1 MRHDKPRVKNHKQHG
16 TDSHHQPLFERTQVK
31 AIQVARHSSSV
42 RLSSSTQC
50 QVAAAPRGAHVT
62 CSPSLGSNKGWPL
75 TAALRMSESKSSS
88 RLVCSAGAL
97 PLSVSFRPS
106 LKLYP
111 SRVTPSGS
119 SSATV
124 FQQSSAANVKSWRV
138 FKTWNLALSCKALV

>member
-16 TDSHHQPLFERTQVK
+16 TDSHHQPLLERTQVK
-31 AIQVARHSSSV
+31 AIQVARHSASV

-50 QVAAAPRGAHVT
+50 QVATAPRTSHVT

-106 LKLYP
+106 LKVYP

-124 FQQSSAANVKSWRV
+124 FQQSSAANFNSCPSLSTLKRSRSWM
-138 FKTWNLALSCKALV
+138 ALV

>member
-1 MRHDKPRVKNHKQHG
+1 MRHDEPTVKNHEKSG
-16 TDSHHQPLFERTQVK
+16 TESPHQPLFEWTQVK

-50 QVAAAPRGAHVT
+50 QVATAPRTSHVT

-138 FKTWNLALSCKALV
+138 FRTCDLSLSCKAFV